1 MSVFILVATG
11 VFGGL
16 AAGLLTI
23 LATEELS
30 PRGRRVAAW
39 NVVFFSALA
48 GWGLFTILVAP

>member
-1 MSVFILVATG
+1 MSVFIFVATG

-30 PRGRRVAAW
+30 PGGRRVAAW

-48 GWGLFTILVAP
+48 GWGFVEVLVAP